1 MSVKRTSSQ
10 HSSSVLNVTWSSS
23 AQVMQ
28 ANFFKFLE
36 RKAFS
41 DCVLEA
47 EGRLIYAH
55 RLVLAS
61 SSLYFEVTRYLRCD
75 KQNHKSSSP
84 FRQKLFTSGEKHSV
98 IHLKGISYMNLCLI
112 MKYAYT
118 GEASM
123 AENRL
128 QSFLQA
134 AKTLKMFGLMEDY
147 ENHQKLS
154 KRKRKKKPKEK
165 SQVTESSRKRRASD
179 PPAEMEPKRL
189 RPKEKPNSRKRIAR
203 ENDPPAIARKQPR
216 LVDLR
221 SRREEFS
228 YENE

>member
-1 MSVKRTSSQ
+1 VS
-10 HSSSVLNVTWSSS
+10 WSSC

-36 RKAFS
+36 QKAFS

-61 SSLYFEVTRYLRCD
+61 SSLFFEVTRGLRRLAIN
-75 KQNHKSSSP
+75 KITNLLHLSLL
-84 FRQKLFTSGEKHSV
+84 RAQKLFTSGEKHSV

-147 ENHQKLS
+147 ESHQKLA
-154 KRKRKKKPKEK
+154 KRKRKKKPKGK
-165 SQVTESSRKRRASD
+165 SQVTESSRKRRTSEPSAAD
-179 PPAEMEPKRL
+179 TEPKRL
-189 RPKEKPNSRKRIAR
+189 RLESKLRKRIAR
-203 ENDPPAIARKQPR
+203 ENDPPVIATKKPKF
-216 LVDLR
+216 VDLPR
-221 SRREEFS
+221 QRAGFS
-228 YENE
+228 SEK